1 MNESTNT
8 KVYVCRNF
16 RQSASGLF
24 VVAQYPAGRSIDQ
37 VHLRARKTSHGL
49 IDLAFA
55 VRRSIREPSLHIEAR
70 CGAAIDEGCHFAV
83 LHSRDPP
90 L

>member
-1 MNESTNT
+1 MLAASPAAPLGLSVIAQHSPGRPVDEVDPRAGST
-8 KVYVCRNF
+8 R
-16 RQSASGLF
+16 
-24 VVAQYPAGRSIDQ
+24 
-37 VHLRARKTSHGL
+37 HGL